1 MAIVDINWN
10 PTRKELRW
18 FAGLLIIFCGI
29 VAWMVNES
37 SQPIASTLPR
47 VISPFAIAIAV
58 AGAVIGITGLARPD
72 WVRYVYVA
80 WMVAF
85 SPIAFVVSNLIVAVV
100 FYLVVAPIG
109 FAMKLVRRD
118 ALHLELR
125 DETTSY
131 WQEKQM
137 PKDPRRYF
145 RQY

>member
-37 SQPIASTLPR
+37 SQPIVSTLPR

-72 WVRYVYVA
+72 WVRYVYVG
-80 WMVAF
+80 WMIAV
-85 SPIAFVVSNLIVAVV
+85 SPIAFVVSNLIVAIV

-118 ALHLELR
+118 ALHLEFR

>member
-37 SQPIASTLPR
+37 SQPIASTLR
-47 VISPFAIAIAV
+47 VISPFAVAIAV

-72 WVRYVYVA
+72 WVRFVYVA
-80 WMVAF
+80 WMVAV
-85 SPIAFVVSNLIVAVV
+85 SPIAFVVSNLIVAIV

-118 ALHLELR
+118 ALHLEFR

>member
-29 VAWMVNES
+29 VAWMVDKS
-37 SQPIASTLPR
+37 SQSVASTLPQT
-47 VISPFAIAIAV
+47 IPPFAIAIAV
-58 AGAVIGITGLARPD
+58 AGAVIGITGLTRPD

-80 WMVAF
+80 WMVAV
-85 SPIAFVVSNLIVAVV
+85 SPIAFVVSNLIVAIV

-118 ALHLELR
+118 TLHLEFHN
-125 DETTSY
+125 ETNSY

-137 PKDPRRYF
+137 PKEPRRYF

>member
-29 VAWMVNES
+29 VAWMLNES

-47 VISPFAIAIAV
+47 VISPFAVAIAV

-80 WMVAF
+80 WMVAV
-85 SPIAFVVSNLIVAVV
+85 SPIAFVVSNLIVAIV

-118 ALHLELR
+118 ALHLEFR

>member
-37 SQPIASTLPR
+37 SQPVASTFPR

-72 WVRYVYVA
+72 WVRFVYVA
-80 WMVAF
+80 WMVAV
-85 SPIAFVVSNLIVAVV
+85 SPIAFVVSNLIVAIV

-109 FAMKLVRRD
+109 FAMKIVRRD
-118 ALHLELR
+118 ALHLEFR